1 VSADHNKI
9 AKLEKA
15 IKTKYGD
22 EAVRNPLSN
31 WDEGKEEEY
40 IEQIKEVAAEEKER
54 QHSEKEYYSG
64 FFVDKKLLS
73 KESNRICPVCNEYTF
88 DLKDDVYLNK
98 WESCHKCYIQWIEGR
113 ESRWKS
119 GWKPGDKNVG
129 K

>member
-1 VSADHNKI
+1 MSTDYNKV

-54 QHSEKEYYSG
+54 QHPEKEYYSG
-64 FFVDKKLLS
+64 FFVDKKAPNLQIFFLRFLFFHLFVT
-73 KESNRICPVCNEYTF
+73 NRIH
-88 DLKDDVYLNK
+88 
-98 WESCHKCYIQWIEGR
+98 SQ
-113 ESRWKS
+113 
-119 GWKPGDKNVG
+119 KNDSERQ
-129 K
+129 